1 MKLLIDTNFILDII
15 LERQPFYSN
24 SVKVLSLAKKEDV
37 EEYISASAVT
47 DVSYLL
53 YRQLKDK
60 GRAKE
65 LLRELFE
72 IVSVAGVTD
81 LEIQKAMELEW
92 KDFEGSVQ
100 YAVALLQEMNGIVT
114 RNPSGYGESE
124 ILVWLPEKVLELIK

>member
-124 ILVWLPEKVLELIK
+124 ILVWLPEKVLELIN